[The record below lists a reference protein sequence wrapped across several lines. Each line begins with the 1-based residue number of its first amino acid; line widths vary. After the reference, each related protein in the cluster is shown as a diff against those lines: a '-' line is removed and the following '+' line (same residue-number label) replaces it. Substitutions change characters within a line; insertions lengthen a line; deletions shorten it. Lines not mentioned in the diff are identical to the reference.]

1 MNFEE
6 YKEKFVGVCKY
17 HWNFA
22 NGEYVIVHSENANE
36 QKEKKLFSRAWTE
49 RLMPKNYFFTCIYRE
64 ENEYWDSSMR
74 M

>member
-17 HWNFA
+17 HWIFA

-36 QKEKKLFSRAWTE
+36 QKEKKLFAVR
-49 RLMPKNYFFTCIYRE
+49 
-64 ENEYWDSSMR
+64 
-74 M
+74 